1 MDTIDIRID
10 FPAPPRET
18 QQAIEHKF
26 VEKATRAGAIN
37 AHILKKNGHWTYVA
51 EFVDAEKA
59 ALFVAGLTSTHEAV
73 SPDPQPLFPKKATSP
88 RSTPVSQCPS
98 MLVPQK

>member
-1 MDTIDIRID
+1 MDTIDIKID

-37 AHILKKNGHWTYVA
+37 AHVLKKNGHWTYVA
-51 EFVDAEKA
+51 EFVDTEKA
-59 ALFVAGLTSTHEAV
+59 ALFAAGLA
-73 SPDPQPLFPKKATSP
+73 KATGSVLKMDVKP
-88 RSTPVSQCPS
+88 TNNDAEN
-98 MLVPQK
+98 